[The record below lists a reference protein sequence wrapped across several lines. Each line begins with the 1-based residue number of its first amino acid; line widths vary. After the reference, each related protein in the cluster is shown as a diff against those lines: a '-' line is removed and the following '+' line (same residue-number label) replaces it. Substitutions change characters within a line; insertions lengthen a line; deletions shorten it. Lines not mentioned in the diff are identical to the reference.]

1 MKKLL
6 SLLLVITML
15 ITSISVF
22 AEDTQSTVTAYV
34 TVTKYGEFE
43 KCADGSSAILLP
55 VELNGKDSYTLDDL
69 FAKLHYM
76 YDSAENYSS
85 DTNYFGAY
93 ITCFWGDASGNF
105 GYQVNGGT
113 ESVMGLTH
121 PVENGDYVDVAI
133 YKSLYPYTEAYSKF
147 DTIKTKTDI
156 NTDTSITLF
165 EAGYDE
171 NWNTVFSP
179 CADATITV
187 NGEEYGTTDGDGH
200 IILYFEDYGTYVIS
214 AHKEKEVNN
223 ETVPAITAP
232 VCEIT
237 VAEADYVTIMHNIA
251 KKYSNKTITTD
262 TNMVWFIADLA
273 MYNELYSE
281 NSFILSDK
289 TKQACLDKII
299 SEADKTDTPSTL
311 AKNIIA
317 LKAMGYDARNVYNSK
332 QQKIDIVEK
341 LTILVD
347 EKDGAVTNIYTL
359 PYIIIALG
367 QSEEYATEEQMDYLI
382 TSAIESKEE
391 WQNNEWGTDAASAML
406 LALAP
411 YYNTNEDV
419 KNAIDETI
427 EIITSS
433 KDEEGLIG
441 NAASTGLAITALSA
455 FGIDVQETVKS
466 IMTYATEEL
475 DGFYPM
481 ENSFSTEQGFRG
493 LIAYQLFSNNTGRI
507 MYDFSS
513 YPSQEVRSTKKTSSG
528 GSSGGG
534 GGSVKPII
542 KEDITEEKPEE
553 KTEEKVDKAENNKN
567 PDIKI
572 MPVTYSEKT
581 FDDIRGHKNQ
591 KEIEALAARG
601 IINGK
606 TDTVF
611 DPSNTMTRAEFA
623 TIITRALGLTSN
635 KSSIFTDVEEN
646 DWYHSYINTAYHYGI
661 VKGVSETEFNPNGL
675 ISRQEAAVMV
685 ARAASLCGLDTK
697 IDDINARDIL
707 APFTDYIQLESWA
720 KQSYA
725 FCFESNIISDKA
737 TEILPLNKITRTE
750 VALMVYNMLD
760 ISRLLAEES
769 K

>member
-6 SLLLVITML
+6 SLLLVMTML

-22 AEDTQSTVTAYV
+22 ATDTQSTVTAYV

-55 VELNGKDSYTLDDL
+55 VELKGKDSYTLDDL
-69 FAKLHYM
+69 FAKLHNM

-85 DTNYFGAY
+85 DTNDFGAY

-156 NTDTSITLF
+156 STDTSITLF

-187 NGEEYGTTDGDGH
+187 NGEEYGTTDGDGN

-251 KKYSNKTITTD
+251 KKYSNKTITSD

-281 NSFILSDK
+281 NSFILSYK

-341 LTILVD
+341 LTTLVD

-359 PYIIIALG
+359 PYVIIALG

-411 YYNTNEDV
+411 YYNTNEDA

-433 KDEEGLIG
+433 KDEYGLIG

-455 FGIDVQETVKS
+455 LGIDVHETVKS

-513 YPSQEVRSTKKTSSG
+513 YPSYEARSTKKTSSG

-635 KSSIFTDVEEN
+635 KNSIFTDVGEN
-646 DWYHSYINTAYHYGI
+646 YWYYSYINTAYYYGI

-675 ISRQEAAVMV
+675 ISRQEAAVMI

-707 APFTDYIQLESWA
+707 APFTDYTQLESWA

-725 FCFESNIISDKA
+725 FCFESGIISDKA